1 MKIFDFF
8 KRKKDSTDVN
18 EEAEFEDERIAIEE
32 NSEATIDEDT
42 EAETETDEAIR
53 TIHSIDVEISQETK
67 NETVETKLTEEIET
81 TVEEESQTEAKET
94 EIEEKKKGFFGKII
108 PSLDKEATSAT
119 EVESTEEIET
129 TVEESQIE
137 AKETETEE
145 KKKGFFGKII
155 PSLDKEA
162 TSATGVE
169 STEEIEITVEES
181 QTEAV
186 ESESEKKKGLL
197 SKIISGLG
205 KTRKNLLS
213 GVENVLKGFTK
224 IDEELFEELEE
235 VLIMADLGVET
246 ATSIVQSVKE
256 RVKKEKITEVESI
269 KGVLIEEIAKI
280 LQEGNTEFLITP
292 PTIML
297 IIGVNGAGKT
307 TTIGKLSN
315 IYKQQGKKVML
326 AAGDTF
332 RAAAIDQLEVWA
344 NRSNVE
350 LIKHQ
355 ENSDPA
361 AVVFDAVKAAKARK
375 TDILICDT
383 AGRLHNKKNLMEEL
397 KKIFKVIGR
406 EYPEAQIETLL
417 VLDGTTGQNA
427 LQQAKSFKDV
437 CDITGIVLTKLDGT
451 AKGGVV
457 ISIKNELQVPVRF
470 IGVGEGIDD
479 LQVFD
484 AENFARALFYEA

>member
-8 KRKKDSTDVN
+8 KRKK
-18 EEAEFEDERIAIEE
+18 
-32 NSEATIDEDT
+32 
-42 EAETETDEAIR
+42 
-53 TIHSIDVEISQETK
+53 
-67 NETVETKLTEEIET
+67 
-81 TVEEESQTEAKET
+81 
-94 EIEEKKKGFFGKII
+94 
-108 PSLDKEATSAT
+108 
-119 EVESTEEIET
+119 
-129 TVEESQIE
+129 
-137 AKETETEE
+137 ETEE
-145 KKKGFFGKII
+145 TELEVNSQLEINENEINDESFQENENSIEEDA
-155 PSLDKEA
+155 SMDKL
-162 TSATGVE
+162 VE
-169 STEEIEITVEES
+169 EDLASEETPEEILIEDEPVLVAEEVAIPDEEILEEVLIEETS
-181 QTEAV
+181 YEAPP
-186 ESESEKKKGLL
+186 EKKQGFLK
-197 SKIISGLG
+197 KFISGLD

-213 GVENVLKGFTK
+213 GVENVLKGFSK

-246 ATSIVQSVKE
+246 ATLVVESVKE
-256 RVKKEKITEVESI
+256 RVRKEKITEVESI
-269 KGVLIEEIAKI
+269 KGVLIEEISKI
-280 LQEGNTEFLITP
+280 LQEGNSEFLIVP
-292 PTIML
+292 PTIIL

-307 TTIGKLSN
+307 TTIGKLAN
-315 IYKQQGKKVML
+315 IYKNQGRKVML

-397 KKIFKVIGR
+397 RKIFKVIGR
-406 EYPEAQIETLL
+406 EYPEARIETLL

-427 LQQAKSFKDV
+427 LQQAKSFKEV
-437 CDITGIVLTKLDGT
+437 CDITGIILTKLDGT

-484 AENFARALFYEA
+484 AENFARALFYEN